1 MCCNCTFDSLSF
13 SISSSCILF
22 MSSCG
27 FTCNPV
33 LPGSLTLPGSKS
45 QITAAQ
51 RSRNNPL
58 NLVRD
63 SSKAAVIS
71 LYSTAKHF
79 TKTRSC
85 RLDLQTPG
93 PVSGNPSSVSL
104 VLVTNA
110 PVRDRNLFPS
120 VSSHVLAHPLTFL
133 NRPST
138 EPRSSS
144 PTSTLS
150 FFFFPAVD
158 SFKAPTYL
166 LTHTPPPN
174 SLCTKS
180 CACQVC
186 LSILLQAVS
195 LYQHYWGFRKELGD
209 ASALDL
215 LWKHMWIVH
224 VAKRHRW
231 LLFTSLQMPWGT
243 MRVY

>member
-79 TKTRSC
+79 TKTRSW

-93 PVSGNPSSVSL
+93 PVSVNPSSVSL
-104 VLVTNA
+104 VLVANT
-110 PVRDRNLFPS
+110 PVRDKNLFPS
-120 VSSHVLAHPLTFL
+120 VSSHVLAHPPTFL
-133 NRPST
+133 NRPSA
-138 EPRSSS
+138 EPRSST
-144 PTSTLS
+144 PTSILS
-150 FFFFPAVD
+150 FFFPPVD

-166 LTHTPPPN
+166 LSHTLLLLTRSAPN
-174 SLCTKS
+174 HVRAKCVSPSCCKLCL
-180 CACQVC
+180 CI
-186 LSILLQAVS
+186 SIT
-195 LYQHYWGFRKELGD
+195 EDLGKN
-209 ASALDL
+209 SG
-215 LWKHMWIVH
+215 MPVH
-224 VAKRHRW
+224 
-231 LLFTSLQMPWGT
+231 LICYGNTCG
-243 MRVY
+243 